1 MYVASIL
8 LTLPSLP
15 KRDRLATPFGNA
27 RGPSE
32 LVLCYPVH
40 LLLLILNSPI
50 VGFAPWLA

>member
-15 KRDRLATPFGNA
+15 KRDRLATPFGNT

-32 LVLCYPVH
+32 PVLCYPSH
-40 LLLLILNSPI
+40 LLLSILNSPI